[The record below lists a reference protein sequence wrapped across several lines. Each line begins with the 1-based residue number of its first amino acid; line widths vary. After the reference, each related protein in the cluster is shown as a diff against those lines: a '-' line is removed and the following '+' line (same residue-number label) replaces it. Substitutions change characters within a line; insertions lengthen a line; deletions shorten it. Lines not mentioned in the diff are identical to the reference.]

1 MKKFF
6 EEFKKFAFKG
16 NVIDLAVAVVIGAAF
31 NAIVNSL
38 VKDIISPLI
47 GLIFN
52 TDFSHLSVTVRDV
65 AIPYGS
71 FIMAVVDFLI
81 VAFTLFVVIKT
92 VNKATSFTKKPEEPK
107 APTTKK
113 CPYCLSEI
121 NIEATRCP
129 HCTSQIEE

>member
-16 NVIDLAVAVVIGAAF
+16 NVVDLAVAVVIGAAF

-38 VKDIISPLI
+38 VKDIISPLV

-52 TDFSHLSVTVRDV
+52 TDFSHLSFTVRDV

-81 VAFTLFVVIKT
+81 VAFTLFVVVKAM
-92 VNKATSFTKKPEEPK
+92 NKASNITKKPEAPK
-107 APTTKK
+107 EPTTKK

-121 NIEATRCP
+121 NIKATRCP
-129 HCTSQIEE
+129 HCTSQIDE